1 MYKGGSLELL
11 GNAVL
16 AQRVAPSTNFGCCNL
31 FVSKAI
37 TINGLGRS
45 KDKSPM
51 SFILEYSV
59 LIAWHMVPEIAD
71 E

>member
-11 GNAVL
+11 GKAVL
-16 AQRVAPSTNFGCCNL
+16 AHQVAPSTNFGCSNL

-45 KDKSPM
+45 KGKSPT
-51 SFILEYSV
+51 SFILEYPV
-59 LIAWHMVPEIAD
+59 LIAWQMVAEIAN